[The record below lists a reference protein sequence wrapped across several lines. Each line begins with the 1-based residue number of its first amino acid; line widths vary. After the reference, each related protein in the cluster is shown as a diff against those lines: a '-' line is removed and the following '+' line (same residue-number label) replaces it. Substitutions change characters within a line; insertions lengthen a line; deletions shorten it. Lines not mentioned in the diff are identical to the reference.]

1 MDFVHHRAAAHCA
14 DFPIIGSVGLLRRPV
29 EGTLIMNKIMDT
41 LRWLLGSSKG
51 HDFLLKGL
59 TTLILAA
66 GSVLVII
73 PFMYMISTSL
83 KDPAQIRSDSFSLI
97 PRKPQTTEI
106 NGEKF
111 NLYEVNIEGQ
121 KKTMA
126 LLKKSPGGM
135 GNFADPA
142 NPARVYELKIEPQVM
157 LYRFDIHWENYP
169 DALTAMP
176 FLRYLGNTL
185 IVTFVGMF
193 GMLFS
198 CSLVAYGF
206 SRFRARWLNLL
217 FLLLLST
224 IMLPS
229 QVRLIPVYILFNKL
243 GWVDTLLPLIV
254 PQFFANAYDVF
265 LLRQFFMTVPLELDD
280 AAKIDGAN
288 PLQILLYIM
297 LPQARPAVISVA
309 IFHFMYAWNDFY
321 EPLIF
326 LHSRENW
333 TLAVGL
339 QTFDAI
345 YTINTHLIMAV
356 SLLMIV
362 PPILLFFFSQKIFTQ
377 GVVFT
382 GVKG

>member
-1 MDFVHHRAAAHCA
+1 MKVSSGAEANVKSAS
-14 DFPIIGSVGLLRRPV
+14 GSVFP
-29 EGTLIMNKIMDT
+29 K
-41 LRWLLGSSKG
+41 LGSVRG
-51 HDFLLKGL
+51 NDLLLKGI

-66 GSVLVII
+66 GSVLILI
-73 PFMYMISTSL
+73 PFMYMITTSL
-83 KDPAQIRSDSFSLI
+83 KDPAQIRSDSTSLL
-97 PRKPQTTEI
+97 PRKPVVV
-106 NGEKF
+106 
-111 NLYEVNIEGQ
+111 EVNGNLEPLYQVNIDGQ
-121 KKTMA
+121 IREYA
-126 LLKKSPGGM
+126 LIKNIPGGL
-135 GNFADPA
+135 GQFVDPA
-142 NPARVYELKIEPQVM
+142 QPDVIHELKINEQKQ
-157 LYRFDIHWENYP
+157 LYRSDIHWENYP
-169 DALTAMP
+169 EAITAMP
-176 FLRYLGNTL
+176 FWRYLGNTI
-185 IVTFVGMF
+185 IVTFVGMA

-229 QVRLIPVYILFNKL
+229 QVRLIPVYILFQRL

-265 LLRQFFMTVPLELDD
+265 LLRQFFMTIPLELDD

-288 PLQILLYIM
+288 PLQILLYII
-297 LPQARPAVISVA
+297 LPQARPALVSVG
-309 IFHFMYAWNDFY
+309 IFHFLYAWNDFY

-339 QTFDAI
+339 QTFDAL
-345 YTINTHLIMAV
+345 YTVNTHLIMAV
-356 SLLMIV
+356 SVLMIV

-382 GVKG
+382 GIKG

>member
-1 MDFVHHRAAAHCA
+1 MKRLLNYIAWLFQT
-14 DFPIIGSVGLLRRPV
+14 GSGHTHLF
-29 EGTLIMNKIMDT
+29 
-41 LRWLLGSSKG
+41 KG
-51 HDFLLKGL
+51 I
-59 TTLILAA
+59 TTLILAS
-66 GSVLVII
+66 GSVLILI
-73 PFMYMISTSL
+73 PFLYMFGTSL
-83 KDPAQIRSDSFSLI
+83 KDPGQIRSDSISML
-97 PRKPQTTEI
+97 PRKPMTA
-106 NGEKF
+106 
-111 NLYEVNIEGQ
+111 EVNGKDEPLYRVTLDGQ
-121 KKTMA
+121 ARELA
-126 LLKKSPGGM
+126 LIKNRPGGM
-135 GNFADPA
+135 GQFVDPA
-142 NPARVYELKIEPQVM
+142 EPDVIHELKIADQKQ
-157 LYRFDIHWENYP
+157 LYRLDAHWENYP
-169 DALTAMP
+169 EAIAAMP
-176 FLRYLGNTL
+176 FWRYLGNTL

-224 IMLPS
+224 IMLPT
-229 QVRLIPVYILFNKL
+229 QVRLLPVYILFNKL
-243 GWVDTLLPLIV
+243 GWVNTLLPLIV

-265 LLRQFFMTVPLELDD
+265 LLRQFFMTIPLELDD

-288 PLQILLYIM
+288 PLQVLMYII
-297 LPQARPAVISVA
+297 LPQARPALVSVG
-309 IFHFMYAWNDFY
+309 IFHFLYAWNDFY

-326 LHSRENW
+326 LHTRENW

-356 SLLMIV
+356 SVLMIV

-377 GVVFT
+377 GVVFS